1 MRQLLRRLLPL
12 SVKVFL
18 SHMYSKYIKP
28 LPAYCRILPESG
40 VNMDKRDVEIVVSLT
55 SYPARITTVHM
66 TIMTLLNQKVKPDKV
81 VLWLAREQFPKG
93 MAALP
98 EKLLALQNVGLTIE
112 WTHDIQSYKKLIPT
126 LKLCPDA
133 IVVTCDDDTFY
144 PPHWLEMLM
153 ASYAKHPDCVHC
165 HRGHTIR
172 FDSNGKVLPFLKWEF
187 ESVSAE
193 PSFLNFQTGIG
204 GVLYPPHCLAA
215 EVFNELAFMEL
226 ATTCDDHWFWAM
238 AVLNGTKIK
247 IVENGIRHCIVNPK
261 ASTRFSLCKINT
273 GADMQSNDD
282 LVFAALC
289 ERYGLLPIIA
299 NKS

>member
-1 MRQLLRRLLPL
+1 MRQILRRLLPL

-18 SHMYSKYIKP
+18 SHMYSKYIKSH
-28 LPAYCRILPESG
+28 PAYCCMLPESG
-40 VNMDKRDVEIVVSLT
+40 VNIGKRDVEIVVSLT

-81 VLWLAREQFPKG
+81 ILWLAREQFPKG
-93 MAALP
+93 MGSLP
-98 EKLLALQNVGLTIE
+98 KKLIALQNVGLTIE
-112 WTHDIQSYKKLIPT
+112 WTNDIRSYKKLIPT

-144 PPHWLEMLM
+144 PPNWLELLM
-153 ASYAKHPDCVHC
+153 ISYAKHPECVHC

-187 ESVSAE
+187 ESVNTE

-215 EVFNELAFMEL
+215 EVFNEQAFMEL
-226 ATTCDDHWFWAM
+226 AKTCDDHWFWAM
-238 AVLNGTKIK
+238 AVLKGTKIK
-247 IVENGIRHCIVNPK
+247 IVDGGIRKCLVNYK
-261 ASTRFSLCKINT
+261 ASTKYSLCKLNT
-273 GADMQSNDD
+273 GEDMQSNDD
-282 LVFAALC
+282 RVFAVLC
-289 ERYGLLPIIA
+289 EKYHLLEKVR
-299 NKS
+299 NDG